1 MFDCACVRCAES
13 ERSDM
18 GTFASYFQCKCE
30 GFFNKRINA
39 SEIFKCNKCSI
50 QRDFSTKLRELAT
63 IEEMINRSNNLD
75 QIEKICSQLENDELI
90 HELHY
95 LKTIAFMKFGELFQD
110 SQSLGLEIL
119 IKVELRTKTSLNLI
133 RLDILSK
140 KLIRKESNIFEYFQ
154 GA

>member
-1 MFDCACVRCAES
+1 
-13 ERSDM
+13 
-18 GTFASYFQCKCE
+18 
-30 GFFNKRINA
+30 
-39 SEIFKCNKCSI
+39 
-50 QRDFSTKLRELAT
+50 
-63 IEEMINRSNNLD
+63 MINRSNNLD

-110 SQSLGLEIL
+110 SQSLGLENL

-140 KLIRKESNIFEYFQ
+140 KLIRKEYNIFEYFQ